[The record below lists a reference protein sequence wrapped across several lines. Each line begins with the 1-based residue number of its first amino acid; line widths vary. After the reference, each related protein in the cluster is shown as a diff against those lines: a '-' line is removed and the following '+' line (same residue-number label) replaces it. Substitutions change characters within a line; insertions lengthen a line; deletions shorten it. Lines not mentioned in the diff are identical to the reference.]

1 MKQFE
6 PELTRSVGCMGVCG
20 LEMENP
26 PTQYFILKTFQYLLI
41 FDTNFLHIFY
51 SFSLFLDDSR

>member
-41 FDTNFLHIFY
+41 FDTNFGPVTPSPGPIEL
-51 SFSLFLDDSR
+51 LP